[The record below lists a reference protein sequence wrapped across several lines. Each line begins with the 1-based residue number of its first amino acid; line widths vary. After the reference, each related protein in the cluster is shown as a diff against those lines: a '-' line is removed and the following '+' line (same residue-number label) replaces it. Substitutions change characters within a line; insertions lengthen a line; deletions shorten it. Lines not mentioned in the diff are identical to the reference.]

1 MDKPELK
8 PCPFCG
14 GKPQLCTLSNSSS
27 HFGVGFEFEIACTS
41 CKIKLPNR
49 FEILL
54 HLEENGELKI
64 TKDDREIAVAAWN
77 RRVTNERTD

>member
-1 MDKPELK
+1 MDNQIELK

-27 HFGVGFEFEIACTS
+27 HFGVGFEFEIACIS

-64 TKDDREIAVAAWN
+64 TKDERKRAAAAWN
-77 RRVTNERTD
+77 GRVNDE